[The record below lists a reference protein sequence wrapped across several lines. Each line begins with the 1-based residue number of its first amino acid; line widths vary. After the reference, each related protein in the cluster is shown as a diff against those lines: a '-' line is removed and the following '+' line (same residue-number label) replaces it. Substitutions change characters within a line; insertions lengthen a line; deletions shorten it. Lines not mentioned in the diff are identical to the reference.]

1 MSEAGNARASIF
13 DGDDDFDLSEFTPRA
28 KTAKP
33 RADKDALR
41 EVAEKKGF
49 VSREPEAVKTPKEP
63 KPAKAAAPVVVAPPA
78 PEPLPQR
85 RYRTGRNRQLNLKVS
100 DDILRRFYAL
110 ADSQDLILG
119 EAFEQAVAALE
130 ILAGRNEL
138 PPRPKRLR
146 WE

>member
-1 MSEAGNARASIF
+1 MSDSPNARASIF
-13 DGDDDFDLSEFTPRA
+13 DGDDDFDLSEFKPRP
-28 KTAKP
+28 KTARP
-33 RADKDALR
+33 RPDKDALR

-49 VSREPEAVKTPKEP
+49 VSREPDTPKA
-63 KPAKAAAPVVVAPPA
+63 AKAVTPPPAPA
-78 PEPLPQR
+78 PEPMPQR

-100 DDILRRFYAL
+100 DDVLRRFYAL

-130 ILAGRNEL
+130 ILVKRNEA

>member
-1 MSEAGNARASIF
+1 MSETGNARASIF
-13 DGDDDFDLSEFTPRA
+13 DGDDDFDLSEFTPRP

-49 VSREPEAVKTPKEP
+49 VSREPTAPKAQKVATP
-63 KPAKAAAPVVVAPPA
+63 PPA
-78 PEPLPQR
+78 PEPIPQR
-85 RYRTGRNRQLNLKVS
+85 RYRTGRNRQLNLKVT
-100 DDILRRFYAL
+100 DDVMRRFYAL

-119 EAFEQAVAALE
+119 EAFEQAVTALE
-130 ILAGRNEL
+130 ILVKRDEA

>member
-1 MSEAGNARASIF
+1 MSETSNARASIF

-33 RADKDALR
+33 RADKEALR
-41 EVAEKKGF
+41 EAAEKKGF
-49 VSREPEAVKTPKEP
+49 VSREPDTPKAT
-63 KPAKAAAPVVVAPPA
+63 KVVTPP
-78 PEPLPQR
+78 PEPIPQR
-85 RYRTGRNRQLNLKVS
+85 RYRTGRNRQLNLKVT
-100 DDILRRFYAL
+100 DDVMRRFYAL

-119 EAFEQAVAALE
+119 EAFEQAVTALE
-130 ILAGRNEL
+130 ILVKRNEA

>member
-1 MSEAGNARASIF
+1 MSEGNARASIF
-13 DGDDDFDLSEFTPRA
+13 DGDDDFDLSEFTPRP

-33 RADKDALR
+33 RADKEALR

-49 VSREPEAVKTPKEP
+49 TSREPSAREAAPRETTPKAP
-63 KPAKAAAPVVVAPPA
+63 KAVTPPPA
-78 PEPLPQR
+78 PEPIPQR

-100 DDILRRFYAL
+100 DDVMRRFYAL

-119 EAFEQAVAALE
+119 EAFEQAVTALE
-130 ILAGRNEL
+130 ILVKRDEA
-138 PPRPKRLR
+138 PPRPRRLR

>member
-1 MSEAGNARASIF
+1 MTESSNARASIF
-13 DGDDDFDLSEFTPRA
+13 DGDDDFDLSEFTPRP

-49 VSREPEAVKTPKEP
+49 VSREPAVREQAPKVARTAP
-63 KPAKAAAPVVVAPPA
+63 PPAPA
-78 PEPLPQR
+78 PEPIPQR
-85 RYRTGRNRQLNLKVS
+85 RYRTGRNRQLNLKVT
-100 DDILRRFYAL
+100 DDVLRRFYAL

-130 ILAGRNEL
+130 ILVKRNEA

>member
-1 MSEAGNARASIF
+1 MSDGNSARASIF
-13 DGDDDFDLSEFTPRA
+13 DGDDDFDLSEFTPRP

-33 RADKDALR
+33 RADKEVLR

-49 VSREPEAVKTPKEP
+49 VSREP
-63 KPAKAAAPVVVAPPA
+63 AAPKAPKAVAPPPAPPA

-85 RYRTGRNRQLNLKVS
+85 RYRTGRNRQLNLKVT
-100 DDILRRFYAL
+100 DDVMRRFYAL

-130 ILAGRNEL
+130 ILVKRNEA
-138 PPRPKRLR
+138 PPRPKRIG

>member
-1 MSEAGNARASIF
+1 MTDSPSARASIF

-49 VSREPEAVKTPKEP
+49 VSREPAVPKL
-63 KPAKAAAPVVVAPPA
+63 AKVVAPPPA
-78 PEPLPQR
+78 PEPIPQR
-85 RYRTGRNRQLNLKVS
+85 RYRTGRNRQLNLKVT
-100 DDILRRFYAL
+100 DDVMRRFYAL

-119 EAFEQAVAALE
+119 EAFEQAVTALE
-130 ILAGRNEL
+130 ILVKRNEA

>member
-1 MSEAGNARASIF
+1 MSDGTNARASIF
-13 DGDDDFDLSEFTPRA
+13 DGDDDFDLSEFTPRP

-49 VSREPEAVKTPKEP
+49 VSREPSAP
-63 KPAKAAAPVVVAPPA
+63 KPAPKAEKVVAPPPA
-78 PEPLPQR
+78 PEPMPQR
-85 RYRTGRNRQLNLKVS
+85 RYRTGRNRQLNLKVT
-100 DDILRRFYAL
+100 DDVMRRFYAL

-119 EAFEQAVAALE
+119 EAFEQAVTALE
-130 ILAGRNEL
+130 ILVKRNEA

>member
-1 MSEAGNARASIF
+1 MSDGSNTRASIF
-13 DGDDDFDLSEFTPRA
+13 DGDDDFDLSEFTPRPKA
-28 KTAKP
+28 AKP
-33 RADKDALR
+33 RADKEALR

-49 VSREPEAVKTPKEP
+49 VSREPTAPKAVKAATPP
-63 KPAKAAAPVVVAPPA
+63 PAPPA
-78 PEPLPQR
+78 PEPMPQR

-100 DDILRRFYAL
+100 DDVMRRFYAL

-119 EAFEQAVAALE
+119 EAFEQAVLALE
-130 ILAGRNEL
+130 ILVQRNEA

>member
-1 MSEAGNARASIF
+1 MTDGTNARASIF
-13 DGDDDFDLSEFTPRA
+13 DGDDDFDLSEFTPRPR
-28 KTAKP
+28 TAKP

-49 VSREPEAVKTPKEP
+49 VSREPSPRDAAP
-63 KPAKAAAPVVVAPPA
+63 KPAPKAEKVVIPPPA
-78 PEPLPQR
+78 PEPMPQR
-85 RYRTGRNRQLNLKVS
+85 RYRTGRNRQLNLKVT
-100 DDILRRFYAL
+100 DDVMRRFYAL

-119 EAFEQAVAALE
+119 EAFEQAVTALE
-130 ILAGRNEL
+130 ILVKRNEA

>member
-1 MSEAGNARASIF
+1 MSDSPNARASIF
-13 DGDDDFDLSEFTPRA
+13 DGDDDFDLSEFTPRP
-28 KTAKP
+28 KTSKP

-49 VSREPEAVKTPKEP
+49 VSREPTEP
-63 KPAKAAAPVVVAPPA
+63 KAAKAVIPAPA
-78 PEPLPQR
+78 PEPIPQR
-85 RYRTGRNRQLNLKVS
+85 RYRTGRNRQLNLKVT
-100 DDILRRFYAL
+100 DDVMRRFYAL

-130 ILAGRNEL
+130 ILVKRNEA

>member
-1 MSEAGNARASIF
+1 MSDSPNARASIF

-28 KTAKP
+28 KTARP
-33 RADKDALR
+33 RADKEALR

-49 VSREPEAVKTPKEP
+49 VSREPDAP
-63 KPAKAAAPVVVAPPA
+63 KAAPKAEKVVPP
-78 PEPLPQR
+78 PEPMQQR
-85 RYRTGRNRQLNLKVS
+85 RYRTGRNRQLNLKVT
-100 DDILRRFYAL
+100 DDVMRRFYAL

-130 ILAGRNEL
+130 ILVRRNEA

>member
-1 MSEAGNARASIF
+1 MSDGSNARASIF
-13 DGDDDFDLSEFTPRA
+13 DGDDDFDLSEFTPRPKA
-28 KTAKP
+28 AKP
-33 RADKDALR
+33 RADKEALR

-49 VSREPEAVKTPKEP
+49 VSREPAAPKA
-63 KPAKAAAPVVVAPPA
+63 AKAVTPPPPAPPA
-78 PEPLPQR
+78 PEPMPQR

-100 DDILRRFYAL
+100 DDIMRRFYTL

-119 EAFEQAVAALE
+119 EAFEQAVRALE
-130 ILAGRNEL
+130 ILVERNEA

>member
-1 MSEAGNARASIF
+1 MSEGNARASIF
-13 DGDDDFDLSEFTPRA
+13 DGDDDFDLSEFTPRP

-49 VSREPEAVKTPKEP
+49 VSREPTVKEAAP
-63 KPAKAAAPVVVAPPA
+63 KAARAVAPPPVPPA
-78 PEPLPQR
+78 PEPMPQR

-100 DDILRRFYAL
+100 DEVMRRFYAL

-119 EAFEQAVAALE
+119 EAFEQAVTALE
-130 ILAGRNEL
+130 ILVKRNEA

>member
-1 MSEAGNARASIF
+1 MSEGNARASIF
-13 DGDDDFDLSEFTPRA
+13 DTDDDFDLSEFAPRP

-49 VSREPEAVKTPKEP
+49 VSREPTARETAPKA
-63 KPAKAAAPVVVAPPA
+63 AKAVTPPPA
-78 PEPLPQR
+78 PAAPEPMPQR
-85 RYRTGRNRQLNLKVS
+85 RYRTGRNRQLNLKVT
-100 DDILRRFYAL
+100 DDVLRRFYAL

-119 EAFEQAVAALE
+119 EAFEQAVTALE
-130 ILAGRNEL
+130 ILVKRNEA